1 MEQKAKRIT
10 LKDRV
15 LKYMQDFGS
24 ISSLE
29 AFKDLGCTRLSA
41 LIFLLR
47 KDYRIDDEWVKT
59 TNRYGDKVE
68 FKRYFI
74 VEKY

>member
-74 VEKY
+74 VEG

>member
-68 FKRYFI
+68 FKRYFL
-74 VEKY
+74 VEE